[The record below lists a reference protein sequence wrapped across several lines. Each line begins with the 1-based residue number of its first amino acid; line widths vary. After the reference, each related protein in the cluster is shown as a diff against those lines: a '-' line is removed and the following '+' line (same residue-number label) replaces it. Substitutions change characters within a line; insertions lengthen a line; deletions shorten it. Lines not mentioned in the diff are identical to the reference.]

1 MNVMLPWAK
10 LERDD
15 DDRIVAA
22 LPLID
27 HCLDVAA
34 AFLALL
40 PAWRPALEA
49 AAGRPLTEQDIIR
62 LAVLVALHDI
72 GKVNWGFQARSTPG
86 RQAIGH
92 TVPVAALLLHSELGK
107 GDAATTI
114 KALLRS
120 WNAIDLFVAATAGRS
135 RRSVRVRAPTH
146 GST

>member
-1 MNVMLPWAK
+1 MRPWAK
-10 LERDD
+10 LERDE

-22 LPLID
+22 LPLTD

-49 AAGRPLTEQDIIR
+49 AAGRRLTELDVIR

-86 RQAIGH
+86 QPPIGH
-92 TVPVAALLLHSELGK
+92 TAQVAGLLLQTELGPV
-107 GDAATTI
+107 GIQRELMTAAT
-114 KALLRS
+114 R
-120 WNAIDLFVAATAGRS
+120 
-135 RRSVRVRAPTH
+135 
-146 GST
+146 